1 MDLDKLRS
9 VVFAEAQRK
18 AEEILSSAEEE
29 IAKLRQE
36 HEKRVEELKLA
47 TAERKK
53 KLIETETERWK
64 RQIEYEK
71 RMLLEQVIVQAIQG
85 LKGRIEDQ
93 IVSGGYAPSYVDW
106 LKKQVP
112 EADEWTVS
120 REYDELQRAFSKKG
134 IRFIVDDSK
143 KVKARKGD
151 TVFDLSPDVVAN
163 TILER
168 FSHEIYEEF
177 KGLLK

>member
-1 MDLDKLRS
+1 
-9 VVFAEAQRK
+9 
-18 AEEILSSAEEE
+18 
-29 IAKLRQE
+29 
-36 HEKRVEELKLA
+36 VEELKFA
-47 TAERKK
+47 TAQQKK

-71 RMLLEQVIVQAIQG
+71 RMLLEQIIVQAIQG
-85 LKGRIEDQ
+85 LKGRIEDE

-112 EADEWTVS
+112 EADEWTVG
-120 REYDELQRAFSKKG
+120 REYGELQRAFSKKG
-134 IRFIVDDSK
+134 IKFTVDDSK

-168 FSHEIYEEF
+168 FRMKSMKNLRGY
-177 KGLLK
+177 

>member
-1 MDLDKLRS
+1 MDLDKLRR

-85 LKGRIEDQ
+85 LKGRIEDE

-120 REYDELQRAFSKKG
+120 RDYDELQRAFSKRG
-134 IRFIVDDSK
+134 IKFTVDDSK

-163 TILER
+163 AILEK